1 MGTRWEEISVCLFK
15 YICGRA
21 GRPNDTLLSDVINSF
36 VQLHHIGSSV
46 PCEYQPNSRF
56 DNIFTNSNNAMRRR
70 KEGILQ
76 SDFHYLRTQMVV
88 TKIYQMLTSGRKR
101 WKLSLGDILHSKI
114 NTILMRYFSWPLVQS
129 VSLSRYAG
137 DHATFCPARGGVLR
151 DDRGLV
157 VWTAGFIPVSNSDF
171 VLYFNCL
178 STHKSHRDKGNNYS
192 WFWWK

>member
-1 MGTRWEEISVCLFK
+1 MILCYL
-15 YICGRA
+15 
-21 GRPNDTLLSDVINSF
+21 TLNSC

-46 PCEYQPNSRF
+46 PCEYQPSSRF

-101 WKLSLGDILHSKI
+101 WKLSLGDILLSKI

-137 DHATFCPARGGVLR
+137 GHATFSPARGGVLP

-171 VLYFNCL
+171 VFYFHCL